1 MNKAK
6 KGMNGSFRYLQI
18 NRYMVLYKKNK
29 SEEVSMKQEVALPL
43 EIRDEYEPF
52 AIEDK
57 PMPIDSE
64 IESTGVIDLLLTIL
78 KRLLDL

>member
-1 MNKAK
+1 MSKE
-6 KGMNGSFRYLQI
+6 SP
-18 NRYMVLYKKNK
+18 
-29 SEEVSMKQEVALPL
+29 LPL

-78 KRLLDL
+78 KRLLGKAA